1 MREDIP
7 VVTVSGFPPSSATW
21 AASPNPRRL
30 ADKGSGD
37 SVESKEQDH
46 DRERYRCDFR

>member
-7 VVTVSGFPPSSATW
+7 VGTVSGFPPRSSTW

-30 ADKGSGD
+30 ADKGRGD
-37 SVESKEQDH
+37 SVESKEQNH
-46 DRERYRCDFR
+46 DRERYCRDFR